1 MRQTTAN
8 AWGQLVMRTSG
19 FAWVDLNAKQVAAT
33 IDNSRVVVEAE
44 PQGNFVL
51 LMSITS
57 SLELYKCTGFNK
69 AMFISTLAKMPTA
82 SIPQMPQMPWVMNVQ
97 HGSSKFG
104 LLSKN

>member
-8 AWGQLVMRTSG
+8 AWGQLVKRIPG

-57 SLELYKCTGFNK
+57 SLVLYKCTSFNNELV
-69 AMFISTLAKMPTA
+69 I
-82 SIPQMPQMPWVMNVQ
+82 
-97 HGSSKFG
+97 
-104 LLSKN
+104 